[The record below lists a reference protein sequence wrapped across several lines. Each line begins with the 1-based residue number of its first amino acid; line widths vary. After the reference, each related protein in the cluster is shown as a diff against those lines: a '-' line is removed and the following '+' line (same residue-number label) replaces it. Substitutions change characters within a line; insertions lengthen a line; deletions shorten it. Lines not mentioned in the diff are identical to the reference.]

1 MTAEDIDLDIS
12 IALDKLALTSQ
23 QQPLSYL
30 YDHKRIISK
39 AIKEIRSKN
48 DRPDVHR
55 IYNYLVNRTAS
66 NKDKKSSKTLTN
78 LDTLHQTAIVLL
90 KYQHSK
96 IILVPN

>member
-1 MTAEDIDLDIS
+1 MTAEDMDLDIS

-39 AIKEIRSKN
+39 AMKEIRSKN

-78 LDTLHQTAIVLL
+78 LDTLHQSAIFLL